1 MLIAPDRHPCRRAG
15 YIKYNE
21 AVRAGNPADP
31 DR

>member
-1 MLIAPDRHPCRRAG
+1 MIIRADAG

-31 DR
+31 DRYLS